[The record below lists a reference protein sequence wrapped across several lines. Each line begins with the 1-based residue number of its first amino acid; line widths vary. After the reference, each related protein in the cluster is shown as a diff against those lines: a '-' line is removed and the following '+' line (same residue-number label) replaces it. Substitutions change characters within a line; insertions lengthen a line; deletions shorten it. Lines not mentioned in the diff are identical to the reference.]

1 MSTHSKFDP
10 LDMALGALGKQE
22 TPAAAPAEQP
32 TSRATTAQ
40 RIPSNPPVPSVARN
54 TRNAPK
60 AKGQMNVYISTTAIE
75 DLRNAVVELNGR
87 FSLGDVVQQLI
98 DDGLEQAVET
108 LRSRTTD
115 STRLR
120 SGRRVSQ

>member
-1 MSTHSKFDP
+1 
-10 LDMALGALGKQE
+10 
-22 TPAAAPAEQP
+22 
-32 TSRATTAQ
+32 
-40 RIPSNPPVPSVARN
+40 
-54 TRNAPK
+54 
-60 AKGQMNVYISTTAIE
+60 MNVYISTTAIE